1 MPNLISIAVETSK
14 HYVALDSEG
23 HVWRGQR
30 VTKRG
35 GLSVKWALVACEFPR
50 SGKPGRLTRVQQ
62 DVLQDE
68 LEP

>member
-1 MPNLISIAVETSK
+1 MPNLTSIAVETSK

-35 GLSVKWALVACEFPR
+35 GPSVKWALVVGEFPR
-50 SGKPGRLTRVQQ
+50 SGKPGRLTRAQQ
-62 DVLQDE
+62 SVLQDE
-68 LEP
+68 LAP

>member
-30 VTKRG
+30 VTKPRMKRALP
-35 GLSVKWALVACEFPR
+35 GLRVLRLSGLPR
-50 SGKPGRLTRVQQ
+50 PG
-62 DVLQDE
+62 
-68 LEP
+68 

>member
-35 GLSVKWALVACEFPR
+35 GRPVTWGWETAYAFK
-50 SGKPGRLTRVQQ
+50 GKK
-62 DVLQDE
+62 D
-68 LEP
+68 